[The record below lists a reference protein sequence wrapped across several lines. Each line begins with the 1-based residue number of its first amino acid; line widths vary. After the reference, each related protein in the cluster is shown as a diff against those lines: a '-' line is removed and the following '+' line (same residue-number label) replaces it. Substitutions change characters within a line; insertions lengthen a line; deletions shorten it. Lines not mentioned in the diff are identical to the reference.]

1 MNKERVRF
9 APSPTG
15 ALHIGGLRTAL
26 FNYLYTK
33 NKKGTFI
40 LRLEDTDRKRFVK
53 GSENYIDNALDWLG
67 ISPNEGPVVGGKF
80 GPYRQSERIEI
91 YQEKIEELLKSK
103 KAYYAFD
110 TNESLAKLRSYKESE
125 GKVFK
130 YDYTTRRGLDN
141 SLSMEEEEL
150 KVRIEKEPFVVR
162 LRVDPGETNTKD
174 LLRGDVKVNNSVLDD
189 KVLIKA
195 DGFPTYHFANVV
207 DDYLMEI
214 TTVIRGEEWL
224 PSLAIHNLIYEAFE
238 WKKPLFI
245 HLPLILKTKG
255 KGKLSK
261 RDGLVG
267 NFPVYPLVWDEV
279 PGFKELGF
287 LNSGLANY
295 LAMLGWNSG
304 LEKEIYDLSELI
316 KLFSLNGLQKG
327 GAKFDFEKAKWVNQ
341 QHISKLNFSEFDAVF
356 YNYTSNLKDKYGSR
370 SKEVY
375 NLIRERLKTG
385 NELEKEISFFIHPP
399 IEYNNKILNKLSKN
413 NISELLDEME
423 ILIKKR
429 GLFNFKENL
438 SRLAEKKKMNFGEV
452 MQTIRL
458 SIVGNLSGPD
468 IIKTCHILGKSLT
481 LDRVVNLKKFLKN
494 NSL

>member
-26 FNYLYTK
+26 FNYLFAK

-53 GSENYIDNALDWLG
+53 GSENYIDNALAWLG
-67 ISPNEGPVVGGKF
+67 INPNEGPFVGGKF

-91 YQEKIEELLKSK
+91 YQEKIGLLLKSK

-110 TNESLAKLRSYKESE
+110 TNESLSKLRSDKESE

-130 YDYTTRRGLDN
+130 YDYSTRGSLDN

-150 KVRIEKEPFVVR
+150 KVRVEKDPYVIR
-162 LRVDPGETNTKD
+162 LKVDPGETKTKD
-174 LLRGDVKVNNSVLDD
+174 LLRGDVEVNNSVLDD
-189 KVLIKA
+189 KVLIKS

-207 DDYLMEI
+207 DDYLMGI

-238 WKKPLFI
+238 WKKPFFI

-261 RDGLVG
+261 RDGLIG
-267 NFPVYPLVWDEV
+267 NFPVFPLVWDGA

-295 LAMLGWNSG
+295 LAMLGWNPG
-304 LEKEIYDLSELI
+304 VEKEIYNLSELI

-327 GAKFDFEKAKWVNQ
+327 GAKFDFEKAKWINQ
-341 QHISKLNFSEFDAVF
+341 QHISKLDFNEFDSVF
-356 YNYTSNLKDKYGSR
+356 YNYTSNLKNNYDSR
-370 SKEVY
+370 SEEVY

-385 NELEKEISFFIHPP
+385 NDLEKEISFFIHPP
-399 IEYNNKILNKLSKN
+399 LEYNNKILKKLSKN
-413 NISELLDEME
+413 NIYELLDEME
-423 ILIKKR
+423 MLIKRK
-429 GLFNFKENL
+429 GLVNFKENL
-438 SRLAEKKKMNFGEV
+438 SLLAEKKKMNFGV
-452 MQTIRL
+452 IMQTIRL

-468 IIKTCHILGKSLT
+468 IIKTCNILGKSLT
-481 LDRVVNLKKFLKN
+481 LDRVVNLKNFIKN